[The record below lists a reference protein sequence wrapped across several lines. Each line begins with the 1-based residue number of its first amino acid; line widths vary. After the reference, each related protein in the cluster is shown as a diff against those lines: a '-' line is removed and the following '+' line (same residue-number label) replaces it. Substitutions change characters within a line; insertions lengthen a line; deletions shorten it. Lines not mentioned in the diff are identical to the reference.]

1 MENRRIQVQ
10 SPKQKDNI
18 LKAVEMKGKLPY
30 RQTLQ
35 MHTQKQAGKQN
46 DSSYIHLQSPKGN

>member
-1 MENRRIQVQ
+1 MENRRIQFQ

-18 LKAVEMKGKLPY
+18 LKVVEMKGKLPY

-35 MHTQKQAGKQN
+35 THIQKQAGKQK
-46 DSSYIHLQSPKGN
+46 DSSLIHLQSPKGN